1 MALTDS
7 AIRNA
12 KPSDSPYKL
21 FDGGGLHL
29 QVTPKGS
36 KLWRLKYRYDGR
48 EKLLSFGP
56 YPVTGL
62 KKARMKRDEAKAK
75 LLDGI
80 DPSHAKRAARREARL
95 ERANTFEAISQEYV
109 AKLEKEGRAAMTLKK
124 TRWLLDFSKGHFANR
139 PISEI
144 EAPEILALLRE
155 LEATGKYETTRR
167 MRSLIGSIYRYA
179 IATGRASVDPTY
191 SLKGALIA
199 PKVASRAAI
208 TDREGLG
215 RLLRSMDAFEG
226 QPTTKTALQ
235 LLALLAPRP
244 GELRKAEWTEFDFEE
259 AVWRIPAERM
269 KMRRPHRVP
278 LPNSALVLLKELRRI
293 SGPSSLVFP
302 SVRSLKK
309 PISENTLNVAIR
321 RMGFAKEEMTSHGFR
336 ATFSTL
342 ANESGL
348 WNADAIERALGH
360 VETNDV
366 RRAYL
371 RAEFWEERVKM
382 AEWWAGQLDE
392 IRQNV

>member
-12 KPSDSPYKL
+12 KPSNSPYKL

-29 QVTPKGS
+29 QITPKGS

-62 KKARMKRDEAKAK
+62 KKARLKRDEAKAK

-80 DPSHAKRAARREARL
+80 DPSRPKRAARREAQL
-95 ERANTFEAISQEYV
+95 ERSNTFDAISQEYL
-109 AKLEKEGRAAMTLKK
+109 AKLEKEGRAAVTLKK
-124 TRWLLDFSKGHFANR
+124 IRWLLDFTKNHFAGR
-139 PISEI
+139 PINEI
-144 EAPEILALLRE
+144 DPPEVLALLRE

-167 MRSLIGSIYRYA
+167 MRSLIGSVYRYA

-208 TDREGLG
+208 TDRDGLR
-215 RLLRSMDAFEG
+215 RLLLAMDAFDG

-235 LLALLAPRP
+235 LLVLLASRP
-244 GELRKAEWTEFDFEE
+244 GELRKAEWTEFDLEG

-278 LPNSALVLLKELRRI
+278 LPNRAVVLLKELRRI
-293 SGPSSLVFP
+293 SGTSSLLFP

-321 RMGFAKEEMTSHGFR
+321 RMGFTKEEMTSHGFR

-360 VETNDV
+360 VESNDV

-371 RAEFWEERVKM
+371 RAEFWDERVQM

-392 IRQNV
+392 FRRNV

>member
-1 MALTDS
+1 MPLTDT

-12 KPSDSPYKL
+12 RPSGTSYKL
-21 FDGGGLHL
+21 FDGGGLYV

-36 KLWRLKYRYDGR
+36 RLWRLKYRYDGR

-62 KKARMKRDEAKAK
+62 KKARLKRDEAKAK

-80 DPSHAKRAARREARL
+80 DPSQAKRASRREARL
-95 ERANTFEAISQEYV
+95 ERANTFEAISNEYL
-109 AKLEKEGRAAMTLKK
+109 AKLEKEGRAAVTLKK
-124 TRWLLDFSKGHFANR
+124 TRWLLDFTKNRFANR
-139 PISEI
+139 PMGEI

-199 PKVASRAAI
+199 PTVSSRAAI
-208 TDREGLG
+208 TDREGLR
-215 RLLRSMDAFEG
+215 RLLSAMDAFDG

-244 GELRKAEWTEFDFEE
+244 GELRKAEWTEFNLEE
-259 AVWRIPAERM
+259 AVWRIPSERM

-278 LPNSALVLLKELRRI
+278 LPKKAVTLLRELQQF
-293 SGPSSLVFP
+293 SGRCELVFP
-302 SVRSLKK
+302 SYRSTKK

-321 RMGFAKEEMTSHGFR
+321 RMGFTKEEMTSHGFR

-360 VETNDV
+360 IESNDV

-371 RAEFWEERVKM
+371 RAEFWDERVEM

-392 IRQNV
+392 FRANG